1 MRQTQRE
8 RYKRDKDKIN
18 AKTKRKAKTEEQT
31 TITNQPKAI
40 HAYCTFYS
48 SHPI

>member
-18 AKTKRKAKTEEQT
+18 AKRRKAKTAERRT
-31 TITNQPKAI
+31 TTNQPKAI

-48 SHPI
+48 FHLV